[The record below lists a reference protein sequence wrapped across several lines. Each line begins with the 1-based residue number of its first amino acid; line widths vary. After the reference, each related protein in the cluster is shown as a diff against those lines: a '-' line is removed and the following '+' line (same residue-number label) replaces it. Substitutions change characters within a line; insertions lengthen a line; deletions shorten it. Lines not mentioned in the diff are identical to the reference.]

1 MAECSET
8 VRAITDLIFIGEK
21 EEDLGRFDLVLVC
34 GNDEIADTV
43 EALCALREK
52 GHLDGDTVIVFSGNV
67 GSLNAGKAPEAERLY
82 DEAVRQG
89 FDPSRLLKETAATN
103 TLLNFRNS
111 LPVIESV
118 RPIGSFSQ
126 ILVVC
131 KGFLTRRAK
140 MCAAACGYPSEKLR
154 YFGTEDKV
162 RQINRDTW
170 FLYPDA
176 TERLMRELARIA
188 EYTLKGDLS
197 LG

>member
-1 MAECSET
+1 MAKYSET
-8 VRAITDLIFIGEK
+8 VQAITDLIFIGER
-21 EEDLGRFDLVLVC
+21 EEDLGSFDLVLVC
-34 GNDEIADTV
+34 GNDDVADTV
-43 EALCALREK
+43 TELRALREK
-52 GHLDGDTVIVFSGNV
+52 GHLNEQTVIVFSGNV

-89 FDPSRLLKETAATN
+89 FDPARLLKETAATN

-118 RPIGSFSQ
+118 RPIGEFSG

-140 MCAAACGYPSEKLR
+140 MCAASCGYPAEKIR
-154 YFGTEDKV
+154 YYGTRDSV
-162 RQINRDTW
+162 RNINRDTW
-170 FLYPDA
+170 YLYPDA
-176 TERLMRELARIA
+176 TERLMKELARIA

-197 LG
+197 LE